1 LNGTEQSS
9 VELAVAPE
17 LREAAPHLAL
27 GLVRAAVQVAEH
39 DERLQALI
47 QECISGILQ
56 TLDLPKL
63 PDLPEIHGLRKAF
76 RAAGK
81 EPSRYRGSQESLLRR
96 ILQGKGLFA
105 VNTVVDINNLVSLE
119 SRHSVGT
126 YDVAH
131 ISNPVIFRV
140 GRPGESYQGIGKDPI
155 DVAGLPVLADR
166 DGPFGSPH
174 RDSAR
179 ARITLSTREI
189 MMVIISFSGL
199 HRLPES
205 MQRAVD
211 LLRTYSGADTNTIK
225 TAVVD

>member
-1 LNGTEQSS
+1 LQGTEPSS
-9 VELAVAPE
+9 VELAIAPE

-27 GLVRAAVQVAEH
+27 GVVCAAVQVAEH
-39 DERLQALI
+39 DERLQVLI
-47 QECISGILQ
+47 QECIDGIVQ

-63 PDLPEIHGLRKAF
+63 PDLPEIHELRKAF

-81 EPSRYRGSQESLLRR
+81 EPSRYRGSQESLFRR

-105 VNTVVDINNLVSLE
+105 VNTVVDTNNLVSLE

-126 YDVAH
+126 YDVAQ
-131 ISNPVIFRV
+131 IANPVIFRV
-140 GRPGESYQGIGKDPI
+140 GKPGENYQGIGKDPI

-205 MQRAVD
+205 VQRAVD
-211 LLRTYSGADTNTIK
+211 LLCMYCGADTKTIR
-225 TAVVD
+225 TAVVE